1 MKVLYPLKSQVDE
14 SSVVGESSVPPKTPI
29 QESYYTKVTPKF
41 NQINVLIHSNTR
53 VTVFKSSFFPLF
65 NAFMNKKMYFHA
77 YLR

>member
-1 MKVLYPLKSQVDE
+1 MVPKWPAVKFVCKFEKKVCLKYFR
-14 SSVVGESSVPPKTPI
+14 GKIKPPI

-65 NAFMNKKMYFHA
+65 DAFMNTK
-77 YLR
+77 